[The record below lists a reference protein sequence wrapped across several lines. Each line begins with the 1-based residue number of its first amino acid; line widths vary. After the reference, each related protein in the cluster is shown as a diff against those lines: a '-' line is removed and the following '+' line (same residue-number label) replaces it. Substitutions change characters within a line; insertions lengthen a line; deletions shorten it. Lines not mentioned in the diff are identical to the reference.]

1 MRNKILSID
10 YCVTD
15 KLVPLRTL
23 ILPFQHATCARRTA
37 LESDDF
43 VLASKGLTL
52 EGFTTFMDCCLRT
65 RRFTKR
71 NWVAFMIVNIS
82 EKRKWYILGTVK

>member
-1 MRNKILSID
+1 MCDKMLSTD

-23 ILPFQHATCARRTA
+23 ILPFQHATSPRRTA
-37 LESDDF
+37 HEYF

-65 RRFTKR
+65 RAS
-71 NWVAFMIVNIS
+71 NVVWNEMDYLGGVNLMS
-82 EKRKWYILGTVK
+82 VL